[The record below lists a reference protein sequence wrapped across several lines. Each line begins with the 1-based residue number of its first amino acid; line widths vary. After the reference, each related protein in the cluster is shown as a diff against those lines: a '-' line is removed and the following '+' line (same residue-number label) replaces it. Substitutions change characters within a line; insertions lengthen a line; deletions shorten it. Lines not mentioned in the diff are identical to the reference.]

1 MQTRPASGSA
11 PDPMSDVNLVEAIA
25 VDVISCEGSRALP
38 LLYENAELAYTIGDQ
53 VAAAC
58 GSISLM
64 RLNGCSWTVR
74 LCLASRTFRP
84 RNSAPDFIALS
95 PITRETK
102 PMYSV
107 PLLGEC

>member
-53 VAAAC
+53 VARGVWLDIADAAE
-58 GSISLM
+58 
-64 RLNGCSWTVR
+64 RLLVDG
-74 LCLASRTFRP
+74 
-84 RNSAPDFIALS
+84 
-95 PITRETK
+95 
-102 PMYSV
+102 
-107 PLLGEC
+107 